1 MSKRYL
7 RIIFLNSR
15 VFLTVE
21 IDRRGGRER
30 AQLNINDND
39 DENDGIYITSCFL
52 LLLGNS

>member
-15 VFLTVE
+15 VFLIVE

-52 LLLGNS
+52 LLL